1 MSSPLFM
8 FGSTLLMAF
17 REIKRN
23 TMRSSLTTLGI
34 VIGVASVIALVTL
47 GEGATQKVTGE
58 ISGMGVNM
66 LTVFPGA
73 ERRGPVSETASP
85 FTMEDARAITRE
97 ASAVMRA
104 APSSGRAALAVYAN
118 RNWNTTVTG
127 TTNEY
132 FEVRNIH
139 VETGRVFS
147 DVELTSAQPVCVI
160 GNTVQQKLFGHQDPL
175 GATIRLGR
183 VSCLIIG
190 TTVPKGQSTF
200 GMDQD
205 DFILIPLGAFQR
217 RIAGNADV
225 GAIAVSARDENLTTK
240 AKQQIQALMR
250 ERRRIAPGQADDF
263 AVRDTREIL
272 QTLQNVTGVLTA
284 LLGAVAAVSLLVGG
298 IGIMNIMLVSVTERT
313 REIGIRLAVGARAH
327 EVLLQFLVEA
337 VVLCVMGGLF
347 GMLIGLGGAYGA
359 GVVLKIPFA
368 FRPQVVFIA
377 VGFSALVGLAF
388 GFFPARKAAR
398 LNPIEAL
405 RHE

>member
-8 FGSTLLMAF
+8 FFSTVLMAF
-17 REIKRN
+17 REIRRN
-23 TMRSSLTTLGI
+23 KLRSSLTTLGI

-47 GEGATQKVTGE
+47 GEGATAKVTGE

-73 ERRGPVSETASP
+73 ERRGPVSESASP
-85 FTMEDARAITRE
+85 FTMEDAKAIARE

-104 APSSGRAALAVYAN
+104 APSSGRAMLAVYAN

-132 FEVRNIH
+132 FEVRNLHI
-139 VETGRVFS
+139 ETGRVFS

-175 GATIRLGR
+175 GATIRMGR

-240 AKQQIQALMR
+240 AKGQIQALMR

-263 AVRDTREIL
+263 AVRDTREIM

-347 GMLIGLGGAYGA
+347 GMILGLGGAYGA
-359 GVVLKIPFA
+359 GIALKIPFA
-368 FRPQVVFIA
+368 FRPQVVLIA
-377 VGFSALVGLAF
+377 VAFSAFVGLAF